1 MENVLMRFCRQTNRH
16 NSMTIAKKLNVSL
29 DTYRGMERGEIL
41 LTENQARELGKFYK
55 VHYSYFHKEALQ
67 LDLLLTREAIIK
79 ILKWENNKLNKKNKQ
94 NLLAIS

>member
-1 MENVLMRFCRQTNRH
+1 MENVLMRFCRQTNGH

-41 LTENQARELGKFYK
+41 LTEIQARELGKFYK

-79 ILKWENNKLNKKNKQ
+79 IQQWEINKLSKTNKQ
-94 NLLAIS
+94 KLLAVS